1 MDKNVIVISKGLTF
15 MVNTIFDKLRDSGYE
30 PIDARPEVE
39 DLKGKLDGADLIV
52 VYLGDFIED
61 SAEAFIYLRD
71 VCIESEK
78 YLYMIGSKE
87 ELKDVKQMLA
97 ADVVTCE
104 FERPI
109 NVKDLINTIGETRD
123 ESLRK
128 KSILVVDDD
137 GMFLR
142 SVHDWLSDKYRVTMV
157 NSGMNA
163 ITYLAKHTPD
173 LILLDYEMPIASGP
187 QVLEM
192 IRSETSTSDTPVMFL
207 TGKGDKESVMK
218 VLALKPN
225 GYLLKTMKPMEIH
238 QAVDDFFRSNK
249 YKKIE

>member
-1 MDKNVIVISKGLTF
+1 MDNNVIVISKGLTF
-15 MVNTIFDKLRDSGYE
+15 MVNTIFEKLKESGYE
-30 PIDARPEVE
+30 PIDARPAVE
-39 DLKGKLDGADLIV
+39 DLKEKLEMSDLIV
-52 VYLGDFIED
+52 VYLGDFISE
-61 SAEAFIYLRD
+61 SGEAFIYLRD
-71 VCIESEK
+71 VCLESEK
-78 YLYMIGSKE
+78 FLYLIGSKE
-87 ELKDVKQMLA
+87 ELKEVKKLLA
-97 ADVVTCE
+97 ADVVSCE

-109 NVKDLINTIGETRD
+109 NVKDLINTMGDTRD
-123 ESLRK
+123 ESVRK

-187 QVLEM
+187 KVLEM

-238 QAVDDFFRSNK
+238 QAVDDFFRANK
-249 YKKIE
+249 YKKME